1 MHSRNTLKRGALL
14 AAMLTL
20 PGCASKPIAVAE
32 CPRYV
37 PSPEALAPIQGTGW
51 RQMGDRVVEHFRDGK
66 TISPPP

>member
-1 MHSRNTLKRGALL
+1 MHSIRLWTATGLL
-14 AAMLTL
+14 LLTVTAS
-20 PGCASKPIAVAE
+20 GCASKLAPVQ
-32 CPRYV
+32 CPKFQ